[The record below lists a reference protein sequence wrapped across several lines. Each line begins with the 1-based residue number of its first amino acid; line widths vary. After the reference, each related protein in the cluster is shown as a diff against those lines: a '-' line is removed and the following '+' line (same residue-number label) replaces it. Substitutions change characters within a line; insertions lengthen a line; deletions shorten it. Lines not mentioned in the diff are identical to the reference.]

1 MVVIQSLNGA
11 GDTKTPT
18 VLNLIAFWAI
28 EIPVA
33 YVLAVMM
40 GLGPVGVFA
49 SVPIAESVLAMLGI
63 WRFRLGGWKVV
74 KV

>member
-18 VLNLIAFWAI
+18 VLNIIAFWLI

-33 YVLAVMM
+33 YVLAVMLD
-40 GLGPVGVFA
+40 LGPVGVFA
-49 SVPIAESVLAMLGI
+49 SVPVAESALALMGI
-63 WRFRLGGWKVV
+63 WRFRLGKWKLV